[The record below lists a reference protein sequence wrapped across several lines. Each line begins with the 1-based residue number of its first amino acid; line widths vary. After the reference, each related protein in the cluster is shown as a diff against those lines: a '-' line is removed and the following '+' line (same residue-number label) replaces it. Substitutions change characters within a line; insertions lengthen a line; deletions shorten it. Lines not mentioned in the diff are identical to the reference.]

1 MTCGGILLY
10 AALICELLAAV
21 VLLLYGRYRIN
32 PPHILAVTRLA
43 LFFQSGAIGLMTYYF
58 VKDNFS
64 VLYVCQYSASWMPF
78 PYKIAAVFAGQQGT
92 YLLWAWAS
100 ALAVWV
106 TIEDYGFKNPLHRKT
121 ELIAMIISIFI
132 LLLCIKSAPFIP
144 ITELTNQAPIPTEG
158 NGLNPVF
165 ITIWMLIH
173 PFVTFIAYAAT
184 VVPASSGAA
193 HLITGREGWHRI
205 SRQWLRIAWL
215 FLSVCM
221 VTGGVWAYKLIGWG
235 SFWNWDPVQTATLI
249 LWMLVTAV
257 LHILARYHEGREYTT
272 AAPVATIFLF
282 IATIYVTLV
291 TRQGIIH
298 SLHDFPGTPTYGLLV
313 AGIIVASIVATGLG
327 LSKFLRTRVTSVPT
341 KSVFSTRNTF
351 LWTNILLI
359 TIAFVCFWGLTYSF
373 VSQHLFSTKII
384 IPPEFFNIWCFIPA
398 ILIVLLAGVCTAYG
412 RIQNTSLKYILLFV
426 FALSLLLAMLP
437 GHKLLDSGGDFYQTS
452 SILIKTLGSVS
463 VWAFVPAFLFA
474 FITIL
479 FRLSMDLRRM
489 HGRMRFRTTGINLIH
504 IGFIL
509 VIAGAIV
516 TTSFDISSSVVYDV
530 DELSTQK
537 DMGNGWSMELAE
549 FDVFQNP
556 DGTWTQTAH
565 LNVYKDGTPY
575 CSGTTGFARTN
586 HFGDV
591 HDPMINRGIL
601 RDVYVQFSG
610 TRSHISTEAIIPISV
625 KVIPGVSMLWIGCI
639 LMLVGI
645 LCIIL
650 SIYLLMIKKRELL
663 TRSTRGDVT

>member
-1 MTCGGILLY
+1 MTGGEIVLY

-21 VLLLYGRYRIN
+21 VLLLYDRYRIN
-32 PPHILAVTRLA
+32 PARILTVARLA
-43 LFFQSGAIGLMTYYF
+43 TLLQSGAMGLMTCYF
-58 VKDNFS
+58 IKDNFS
-64 VLYVCQYSASWMPF
+64 VLYVCQYSASWMSL

-100 ALAVWV
+100 ILVVWFI
-106 TIEDYGFKNPLHRKT
+106 IEYYGFENPLHRKT
-121 ELIAMIISIFI
+121 ELIAMIVSIFI
-132 LLLCIKSAPFIP
+132 LLLCIRSEPFMP
-144 ITELTNQAPIPTEG
+144 ITELTNQAHIPTEG

-165 ITIWMLIH
+165 ITIWMVIH

-184 VVPASSGAA
+184 IVPASAA
-193 HLITGREGWHRI
+193 TVHLITGREGWHKI
-205 SRQWLRIAWL
+205 SRQWLRISWM
-215 FLSVCM
+215 FLSICM
-221 VTGGVWAYKLIGWG
+221 VTGGAWAYNLVGWG
-235 SFWNWDPVQTATLI
+235 GFWNWDPVQTATLI
-249 LWMLVTAV
+249 LWLLATAV
-257 LHILARYHEGREYTT
+257 LHILAKYQEGREYTT

-282 IATIYVTLV
+282 ISTIYVTLV

-313 AGIIVASIVATGLG
+313 VGIIVASIVATGLG
-327 LSKFLRTRVTSVPT
+327 TRKFLRTRVTNVPR

-351 LWTNILLI
+351 LWTNVLLI

-384 IPPEFFNIWCFIPA
+384 IPPEFFNVWCFIPV
-398 ILIVLLAGVCTAYG
+398 ILLVLLTGVCTAYG
-412 RIQNTSLKYILLFV
+412 RIHNTFLKYILLFV
-426 FALSLLLAMLP
+426 FALSLLLAVLP
-437 GHKLLDSGGDFYQTS
+437 GHKLLDSGGEFYQTS
-452 SILIKTLGSVS
+452 SIFIKALGSIS

-474 FITIL
+474 FIAIL
-479 FRLSMDLRRM
+479 SRLSVDLKRM
-489 HGRMRFRTTGINLIH
+489 HGRMRFRTTGINLVH

-509 VIAGAIV
+509 VMAGVIV
-516 TTSFDISSSVVYDV
+516 TTSFDISSSVVYGV
-530 DELSTQK
+530 DELGTQK

-565 LNVYKDGTPY
+565 LDVYKDGNPY
-575 CSGTTGFARTN
+575 CAGATGFTRTK

-591 HDPMINRGIL
+591 HDPMINRGIA
-601 RDVYVQFSG
+601 RDVYAQFSG

-625 KVIPGVSMLWIGCI
+625 KVIPGVSLLWAGCI

-645 LCIIL
+645 HCIII
-650 SIYLLMIKKRELL
+650 SIYLLLMKKRKLL
-663 TRSTRGDVT
+663 TRPIRGDVT